1 MGPNPTQPTEEPP
14 PVTAAK
20 PTLTQDQHDRAV
32 RFIAANRYPFPD
44 QPHPSWPLHYRTY
57 VNTATHPRRSIDT
70 PDGPHFPDIM
80 IVDGENATREIGE
93 VEMDFGPEVAT
104 RWRAASEAADD
115 TTETGAR
122 HLLVYVPEGREDEAL
137 AILEGEGIS
146 FHALRGVRVDAD
158 GSVHVLPHVTVGNGK
173 DHRPN
178 TPPPVE
184 ADPVRAA
191 YDDDAREA
199 VIRFLL
205 AERFPFPGEG
215 QAQWGL
221 DLHPLSNT
229 RLHARRAI
237 PAPDGEIWPSV
248 VVVDG
253 ADRPCKIGMVETD
266 FSAASLP
273 VWATLSAAAVYEGHY
288 TDPDNGLG
296 AKHFL
301 LYVPLGREQE
311 AREMVKAAGISCA
324 GVRGYEVTAS
334 GRVRMPAILPPT
346 VPAPAV

>member
-1 MGPNPTQPTEEPP
+1 MT
-14 PVTAAK
+14 
-20 PTLTQDQHDRAV
+20 TLTQDQHDRAV

-44 QPHPSWPLHYRTY
+44 QPHPSWPLHYRTW

-93 VEMDFGPEVAT
+93 VEMDFGPGIAT
-104 RWRAASEAADD
+104 RWKAASEAADD

-137 AILEGEGIS
+137 AILEGNDIS
-146 FHALRGVRVDAD
+146 FHALRGVRVDDD
-158 GSVHVLPHVTVGNGK
+158 GSVHVLPHRTIGNGK

-178 TPPPVE
+178 SPPPVAE
-184 ADPVRAA
+184 DPVVETPGE
-191 YDDDAREA
+191 DEREA
-199 VIRFLL
+199 VMRFLL

-215 QAQWGL
+215 TAQWGL
-221 DLHPLSNT
+221 DLYPITNT

-237 PAPDGEIWPSV
+237 PGPGGALWPSV
-248 VVVDG
+248 VVVD
-253 ADRPCKIGMVETD
+253 AAERPCKIGMVEID
-266 FSAASLP
+266 VSEASIP
-273 VWATLSAAAVYEGHY
+273 AWRAMSETAVYEGHY
-288 TDPDNGLG
+288 TDPDNGKG

-301 LYVPLGREQE
+301 LYVPLGREDA

-324 GVRGYEVTAS
+324 GVRGYEVTEA

-346 VPAPAV
+346 VPA